1 MEEFSIKDEMGI
13 TSETTVEEEV
23 EVEVSIE
30 YDSIF
35 VNKDVQI
42 EAEIQLDWDEVK
54 EAILDGVSYIDYP
67 QVHMVLMQWAS
78 DIAVS
83 YLSFMTEAK
92 DQEYMNVKGELR
104 DTVASFSRVQGQLLD
119 LREQIVGAS
128 PTWTPEEVLERL
140 KEVMNNSDKY
150 EAMVLSAT
158 QQDKE

>member
-1 MEEFSIKDEMGI
+1 MEVKDLMGI

-23 EVEVSIE
+23 EVEVSVE
-30 YDSIF
+30 YHNLTIY
-35 VNKDVQI
+35 KDVEV

-54 EAILDGVSYIDYP
+54 EHILDGVHFKDYP
-67 QVHMVLMQWAS
+67 NVQMVLMQWA
-78 DIAVS
+78 AEVS
-83 YLSFMTEAK
+83 MSYMGFMTELK
-92 DQEYMNVKGELR
+92 DQEQMNLQEQLR
-104 DTVASFSRVQGQLLD
+104 QTTASFTKVQGQLLD